1 MTTDTKPAE
10 LPPEPAARSA
20 SQDRPGSIRDAHKE
34 LTRERILDAA
44 IDILNSEDLDQ
55 LTIAE
60 VARFAGV
67 TERTVYRHFATREDL
82 LKAGW
87 GQLQKRVG
95 SGRPIESAADL
106 LALPHSLFASFDR
119 MPGAIRA
126 SAFSQAGLEMRKAVN
141 AERQEAYLNAVR
153 EARPDLEGDAL
164 ARTTAIVQLIS
175 SAWGWA
181 ILKDFWNLDADQSG
195 LAASEAIAKLLDKE
209 PPKS

>member
-1 MTTDTKPAE
+1 MSTDIKF
-10 LPPEPAARSA
+10 PEPA
-20 SQDRPGSIRDAHKE
+20 RPEPVERTGSIRDAHKE

-44 IDILNSEDLDQ
+44 IDILNSENLEQ

-60 VARFAGV
+60 VARYAGV

-87 GQLQKRVG
+87 SQLQKRVG
-95 SGRPIESAADL
+95 SGRPIETAADL

-119 MPGAIRA
+119 MPGAVRA

-141 AERQEAYLNAVR
+141 AERQDAYLKAVK
-153 EARPDLEGDAL
+153 EARPDLDGDAL

-195 LAASEAIAKLLDKE
+195 LAASEAIATLLKQE
-209 PPKS
+209 PPKG